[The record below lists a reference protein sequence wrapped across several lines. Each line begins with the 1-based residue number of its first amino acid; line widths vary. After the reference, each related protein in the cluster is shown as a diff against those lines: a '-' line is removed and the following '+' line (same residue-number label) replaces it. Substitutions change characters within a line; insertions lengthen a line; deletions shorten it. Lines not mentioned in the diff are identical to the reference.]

1 MPPKRT
7 KTPDRA
13 RRAGETSTLR
23 GDVTVAVDIGGGS
36 LKLCVA
42 EDGVSSARVVPNAA
56 ARVKNVDGRMVMLYG
71 ARVGEARDVNGLAL
85 RRPVDRGFVVNW
97 ELQREILDDAFR
109 NDLRVDPKRCDVIV
123 TEPPFALPKTREGLD
138 AMLFEHFGFR
148 RAATTSSALATKR
161 FADRVDAYKR
171 DADDLSVI
179 SRSAVVVDCGFSFA
193 HATAIVSGREM
204 ARGIRRLNLGGKALT
219 NYLKELVSFRQWNMM
234 DESVVI
240 EDVKE
245 KMCYVADDALVELE
259 KCKARR
265 GGTVRKEYVLP
276 DGIHILRGYVREDD
290 ADGKKPDG
298 SDEDDDEDE
307 DDEDDDD
314 FGARGP
320 KKRKPKKKLSKK
332 VKTPRADQPDHQ
344 FLTLVNERF
353 MVPETLFHP
362 SDIGARQCGVP
373 ELVAQALETK
383 ELGDEQRALC
393 YMDVILTGGCASFPN
408 FVERFERELRPL
420 VSETYAV
427 RVRRVEDPITAACA
441 GCVDIAMDRPCFEAC
456 SITKEEYLANKA
468 KIQEAHASLD
478 FAPETRTGRLR
489 EYAAQPSDVST
500 DHIDSECARLTPSLE
515 KEVIPAEI

>member
-1 MPPKRT
+1 MPPKSA

-13 RRAGETSTLR
+13 RSAGETSTLR

-290 ADGKKPDG
+290 GDGKKPDG
-298 SDEDDDEDE
+298 S
-307 DDEDDDD
+307 
-314 FGARGP
+314 
-320 KKRKPKKKLSKK
+320 
-332 VKTPRADQPDHQ
+332 
-344 FLTLVNERF
+344 
-353 MVPETLFHP
+353 
-362 SDIGARQCGVP
+362 
-373 ELVAQALETK
+373 
-383 ELGDEQRALC
+383 
-393 YMDVILTGGCASFPN
+393 
-408 FVERFERELRPL
+408 
-420 VSETYAV
+420 
-427 RVRRVEDPITAACA
+427 
-441 GCVDIAMDRPCFEAC
+441 
-456 SITKEEYLANKA
+456 
-468 KIQEAHASLD
+468 
-478 FAPETRTGRLR
+478 TRTTMI
-489 EYAAQPSDVST
+489 S
-500 DHIDSECARLTPSLE
+500 ARVDRRSVNRKRNCPRR
-515 KEVIPAEI
+515 